1 MQHAMVLSTHRRLA
15 MRRALVR
22 HRPRSQPWSRIE
34 RDRKDVRLSDV
45 ILAMLGL
52 TLLGALG
59 LTAGAA
65 LLGGALAP

>member
-1 MQHAMVLSTHRRLA
+1 
-15 MRRALVR
+15 MRRALAR
-22 HRPRSQPWSRIE
+22 HRPRSQPWSRVE
-34 RDRKDVRLSDV
+34 RVRKDVRLSDV

-59 LTAGAA
+59 LMAGVT